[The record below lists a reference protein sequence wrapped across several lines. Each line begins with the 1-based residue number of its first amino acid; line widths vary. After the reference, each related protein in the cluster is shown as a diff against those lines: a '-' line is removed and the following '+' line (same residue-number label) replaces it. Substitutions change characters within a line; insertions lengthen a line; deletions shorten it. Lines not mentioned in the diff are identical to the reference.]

1 MNLLVNGCSF
11 SRGPGSW
18 PYFVN
23 CTNLTNLAQAGAGN
37 SYIHES
43 TVFELSQ
50 RSYDYVIVMWSGISR
65 IDFKVEDER
74 YFHDSSFTSKYQKQR
89 NDWPGKVIYP
99 VNDQDFVDDNWVFGD
114 GIINNEKGLVS
125 KNFLNGIYKYLGND
139 EFVYHFLQK
148 IVALESFL
156 KSQQIPYLFSFYKNY
171 LDELR
176 KSPLFNLL
184 NKDRMIADV
193 TLAEIAAIYNSYA
206 EDGLHPGDLAHKAW
220 ADIVN
225 KKING

>member
-11 SRGPGSW
+11 SRGPESW
-18 PYFVN
+18 PYFIK

-50 RSYDYVIVMWSGISR
+50 RSYDYVIIMWSGISR
-65 IDFKVEDER
+65 VDFKVEDSK
-74 YFHDSSFTSKYQKQR
+74 YFNDSSFTSKYQKQR

-99 VNDQDFVDDNWVFGD
+99 INDQDFVDDNWVFGD
-114 GIINNEKGLVS
+114 GIINNEKSLVS

-148 IVALESFL
+148 VVALESFL
-156 KSQQIPYLFSFYKNY
+156 KSQRIPYLFSFYKNY
-171 LDELR
+171 LDELT
-176 KSPLFNLL
+176 KSPLFDILD
-184 NKDRMIADV
+184 KDCMITDI
-193 TLAEIAAIYNSYA
+193 TLADISATYNSYA
-206 EDGLHPGDLAHKAW
+206 EDRLHPGVFAHKFW